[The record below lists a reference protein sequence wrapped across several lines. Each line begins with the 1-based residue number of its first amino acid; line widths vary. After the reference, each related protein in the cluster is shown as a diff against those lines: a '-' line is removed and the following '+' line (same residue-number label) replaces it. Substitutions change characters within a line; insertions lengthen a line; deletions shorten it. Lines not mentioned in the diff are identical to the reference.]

1 MEFHDK
7 YLVDW
12 ATEGEST
19 WVAFEGETTSDLE
32 SVRSEGA
39 RARAVDVSVLAKLF
53 SSPDPAGA
61 ATPWDA
67 VEMVRAN
74 ANASAHVA
82 TLRNERRIL

>member
-32 SVRSEGA
+32 SVPSEGA
-39 RARAVDVSVLAKLF
+39 RGGD
-53 SSPDPAGA
+53 DP
-61 ATPWDA
+61 T
-67 VEMVRAN
+67 R
-74 ANASAHVA
+74 
-82 TLRNERRIL
+82 